1 MSLERRLIMIE
12 SSLRKMIRMLNEDN
26 EIKTA
31 KGVNDNPNN
40 LNDMRSELKQLGM
53 EELIKLLQ
61 NMTDK
66 QKQVLKTGFGAGKNS
81 GDVKYSNKA
90 LRCSILIPTQNEIDI
105 DNSLAYPLKK
115 DQSSIPEI
123 MEGGPISIANQPI
136 IVYKYGDRYY
146 IIDGHHRWSQCYLLN
161 PNCKINAIVFSEV
174 PKDRSG
180 NEQKP
185 LDVLRDFQG
194 AIAATG
200 KVTTQNVEKG
210 NNIFEKS
217 PKEIENWVKKNATED
232 AVKAMANTGYVTD
245 LDSMA
250 EMIKDNSVRMQK
262 KNQPVT
268 GAPSRSLMPQTDK
281 KSITAAEEG
290 MTDI

>member
-1 MSLERRLIMIE
+1 
-12 SSLRKMIRMLNEDN
+12 MIRMLNEAD
-26 EIKTA
+26 EIKVA
-31 KGVNDNPNN
+31 DDVNDNPEN
-40 LNDMRSELKQLGM
+40 LDDMRSELKQLDM
-53 EELIKLLQ
+53 EELIKFLK

-81 GDVKYSNKA
+81 NNVRCNKKA
-90 LRCSILIPTQNEIDI
+90 ISCSILIPTQNEIDI

-123 MEGGPISIANQPI
+123 MEGGPISIAGQPI
-136 IVYKYGDRYY
+136 IVYEYGDRYY

-180 NEQKP
+180 NKQKP

-194 AIAATG
+194 AIASTG

-210 NNIFEKS
+210 NNVFDKS

-232 AVKAMANTGYVTD
+232 AVKAMVDTGYVRD

-250 EMIKDNSVRMQK
+250 EWIKDNSVRMQK
-262 KNQPVT
+262 KNQPVS

-281 KSITAAEEG
+281 KSIAAAEEG